1 MDSDSNTAPVSK
13 GMRWTGY
20 VLSALPVLML
30 LFSASGK
37 FFKPQGIEANIE
49 PLGWRMDQMTGLGIL
64 ELACVILYVIPRT
77 TVFGALLLTAYLGGA
92 TATHVRIGDPFFFP
106 IIVGIFI
113 WLGLYLREP
122 RLRALLPLRS

>member
-1 MDSDSNTAPVSK
+1 MVEETTPTVSK

-37 FFKPQGIEANIE
+37 FLKPEGIEVNIE
-49 PLGWRMDQMTGLGIL
+49 PLGWKMEQMAALGIV
-64 ELACVILYVIPRT
+64 ELACVILYLIPQT
-77 TVFGALLLTAYLGGA
+77 AVFGAILLTAYLGGA
-92 TATHVRIGDPFFFP
+92 TATHARIGDPFFIP
-106 IIVGIFI
+106 IIVAGVM

-122 RLRALLPLRS
+122 RLWPLVPIRK